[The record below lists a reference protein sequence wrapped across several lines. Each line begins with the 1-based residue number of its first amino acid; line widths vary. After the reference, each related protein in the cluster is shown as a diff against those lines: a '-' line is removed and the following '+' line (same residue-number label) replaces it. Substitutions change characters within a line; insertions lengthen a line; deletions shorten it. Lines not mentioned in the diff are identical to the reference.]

1 MTTLA
6 SEPLA
11 SLLDRL
17 FAEADASADALEREI
32 EKISP
37 AERQAMLTGTTGYIE
52 AYTRAKDFPL
62 AVSRQTAALLY
73 MLARSCSARRI
84 VEFGTSFGISTLH
97 LAAALRDNGGGRLI
111 TSEFEPSKVARAQ
124 ANVDSGGLADL
135 VEIRRGDALATLAR
149 DLPDS
154 IDLVLLDGAKGLY
167 PAILSLVEPRLRAGA
182 LIVADNADWSP
193 DYLARVR
200 SAAHGYMSVPFAE
213 DVELSMRLAA

>member
-17 FAEADASADALEREI
+17 FAEADASENALERVM
-32 EKISP
+32 EKIPP
-37 AERQAMLTGTTGYIE
+37 AERQAMVTGTTGYIE

-62 AVSRQTAALLY
+62 AVSRETATLLY
-73 MLARSCSARRI
+73 MLARSSGARRI

-124 ANVDSGGLADL
+124 ANIDAGGLADL
-135 VEIRRGDALATLAR
+135 VEIRRGDALVTLAR

-167 PAILSLVEPRLRAGA
+167 PAILSLVEPKLRAGA

-193 DYLARVR
+193 DYLAHVR
-200 SAAHGYMSVPFAE
+200 SAAQGYMSVPFAE